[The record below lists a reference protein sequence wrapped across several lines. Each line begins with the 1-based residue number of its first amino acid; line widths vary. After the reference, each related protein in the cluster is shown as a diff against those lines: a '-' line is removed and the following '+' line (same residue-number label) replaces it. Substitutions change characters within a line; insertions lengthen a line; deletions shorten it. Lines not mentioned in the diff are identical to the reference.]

1 MDKISLQKTLHI
13 DGLQFVPTD
22 EKKKPIPSEWSTT
35 KKMYDYSNAKGIGLV
50 CGKLSGNVE
59 VIDIDL
65 HHDKEGTIL
74 EDYKQLILEQ
84 DPKLL
89 KKLVVQKTR
98 SGGFHFI
105 YRCVFIEGNR
115 KLANDVKQGHLIP
128 SLIETRGEGGQ
139 IIVTPSEGYQ
149 FVQGSIESIPEITK
163 EERAILFDSAL
174 ALNRHIE
181 AFLPTARKVKE
192 MMEATPNE
200 KPWDAYNAR
209 GDWQGLLEK
218 HGWKFVRTKGNKH
231 HFLRPGDSVAKWSG
245 DFHEDKNLFSVFSTS
260 TVFEPQKGYS
270 PFAMYAYLECSK
282 DFSEAAKRLLKAG
295 YGQAPVNKPAD
306 KKSFVFSGERPPITP
321 EKTAEI
327 LADPAEIQ
335 AYLDS
340 VSNGTLQMGLK
351 TGLPDLDQ
359 YFLLKKNYFV
369 IVNGFDNVGK
379 SNFMWYVAFLSS
391 IFHGWKWAFLCME
404 NQAGPVT
411 KKLIE
416 FYWSKHYNSQTAT
429 EKRIATEFVME
440 HFHFLTIKKGW
451 TYLEVLEAYSILKT
465 TKGINAGL
473 IDPYR
478 SLVFDTKNEYAFHS
492 RAGNDFK
499 RFAQQ
504 EQISIYVNIH
514 ATSSAARNYNK
525 ETNSQKAPTKAD
537 VEYGG
542 AWTGPVDDFLTVHR
556 LLGHPQLKYQTQI
569 FVRKIKERETGGDWT
584 SDDKPVILKMPEGL
598 HYTGVDGFDP
608 VKKWREEGYK
618 PTAFSFGQPVSPQ
631 RYEPKPISEAVA
643 SFENSKSTPIVRN
656 FYEPEKKEEYIVP
669 FSVFPQTVPF

>member
-1 MDKISLQKTLHI
+1 MDKSALQQVLSIK
-13 DGLQFVPTD
+13 GLQFVPTD

-35 KKMYDYSNAKGIGLV
+35 QKMYDYSNAKGIGLV

-59 VIDIDL
+59 VIDIDV

-74 EDYKQLILEQ
+74 GDFKQLIIEQ

-89 KKLVVQKTR
+89 KKVVVQKTR
-98 SGGFHFI
+98 SGGYHLI
-105 YRCVFIEGNR
+105 YRCPTIQGNT
-115 KLANDVKQGHLIP
+115 KLANDVKQGNLIP

-139 IIVTPSEGYQ
+139 IIVAPSQGYTII
-149 FVQGSIESIPEITK
+149 QGSLENIPEITP
-163 EERAILFDSAL
+163 EERSILFDSARM
-174 ALNRHIE
+174 LNRHIE
-181 AFLPTARKVKE
+181 AFSPPARKVKE

-200 KPWDAYNAR
+200 KPWDAYNSR
-209 GDWQGLLEK
+209 GDWQALLEK
-218 HGWKFVRTKGNKH
+218 HGWKFVRTRGKKH
-231 HFLRPGDSVAKWSG
+231 HFLRPGDSEAKWSG
-245 DFHEDKNLFSVFSTS
+245 DFHEELNLFSVFTTS
-260 TVFEPQKGYS
+260 TIFTAQKGYS
-270 PFAMYAYLECSK
+270 PFAMYACLECAG
-282 DFSEAAKRLLKAG
+282 DYSEAAKRLLKEG
-295 YGQAPVNKPAD
+295 YGKAPVNKPAD
-306 KKSFVFSGERPPITP
+306 KKSFVFNGERPPITP

-327 LADPAEIQ
+327 LTDWTDIQ

-340 VSNGTLQMGLK
+340 VANGTLQMGLK

-379 SNFMWYVAFLSS
+379 SNFMWYIAFLSA

-404 NQAGPVT
+404 NQSGPVV

-416 FYWSKHYNSQTAT
+416 FYWSKHYNSQTAN
-429 EKRIATEFVME
+429 ERRIATEFVRD
-440 HFHFLTIKKGW
+440 HFNFLTIKKGW
-451 TYLEVLEAYSILKT
+451 TYIEVLEAYSNLKT

-499 RFAQQ
+499 RFAQ
-504 EQISIYVNIH
+504 EELSVYVNIH
-514 ATSSAARNYNK
+514 ATSNAARNYNK

-556 LLGHPQLKYQTQI
+556 LLGHPELKYQTQV

-584 SDDKPVILKMPEGL
+584 SDDKPVILKMPGGI
-598 HYTGVDGFDP
+598 HYTGADGFDP
-608 VKKWREEGYK
+608 VKMWRENGYK
-618 PTAFSFGQPVSPQ
+618 PDKFVFESSVQ
-631 RYEPKPISEAVA
+631 RHDPKPIAESVA
-643 SFENSKSTPIVRN
+643 LFENSKPTPIVRN
-656 FYEPEKKEEYIVP
+656 FYEPEKEEQSEILFGTVDGGEP
-669 FSVFPQTVPF
+669 F